1 MRRNLPHFHPEM
13 QLVHSLFLPVDNQ
26 ESYPQDVIH
35 RLYISTVV
43 GELSTFF
50 LAKKAELSTKLGITL
65 PPLKR
70 VKTPLEAI
78 TSILGTYPLGYRK
91 RGPSRPLLGVFT
103 ILVHRPFFGTWHA
116 SCYAC
121 AGASRALF
129 QWLDG
134 RTGQQTAIGK
144 TNRLAVFD

>member
-70 VKTPLEAI
+70 VKTALEA
-78 TSILGTYPLGYRK
+78 TTTFSGYIALSFRK
-91 RGPSRPLLGVFT
+91 SW
-103 ILVHRPFFGTWHA
+103 HFGA
-116 SCYAC
+116 
-121 AGASRALF
+121 F
-129 QWLDG
+129 
-134 RTGQQTAIGK
+134 
-144 TNRLAVFD
+144 